1 MYDALGRVASVSNP
15 YRTTGDATYGVTSYQ
30 YDTLGR
36 VTKVI
41 PPDGSSSA
49 NNISA
54 SYASNTATVTDQAGK
69 KRQSTIDGLGRL
81 TQITE
86 DPGGLGYVTT
96 YSYDALSNLTSVMQN
111 GGRQRTFVYDA
122 LSRLV
127 CESNPEI
134 QIATCPNPDN
144 GSYTAGTIRYGYDNG
159 GNLTSRQ
166 APAPN
171 QTGSAT
177 VTTTYSYDAL
187 HRLTQRS
194 YNDGVTSAASFGY
207 DESSIWGATLLNP
220 IGRLTHTSVAST
232 AYSAMSYDAVG
243 RTLNQWQWT
252 PTNWN
257 TNVSGS
263 FPVAYTYDLAG
274 DTTSA
279 SNGMGVMISYAYDA
293 AARPTIVT
301 SSLVDA
307 QHPATLATVDSTLG
321 YYPHGA
327 LRKMTPG
334 NGLTQTAAFNNAL
347 QPCRM
352 NVNSSGAALGA
363 CADAIPSGN
372 VQDFNYAFNAGTSD
386 NGNVM
391 SWTATGQQAFS
402 RSFAYDSLN
411 RLATMQETSGNAEG
425 CKPGSSPTNPYTL
438 SWTIDPWGN
447 RTNQTP
453 SAGTCSFSQTVNSQN
468 QLVGPPYQ
476 YDAAGNMTND
486 GNHAY
491 FYDAENRLVQ
501 VDGGNTAIYVYD
513 AYGHRVRSAVSGTS
527 RDYVYNSDSVV
538 AEWYSSCSCWGMGY
552 VYANGSPLA
561 QYANSTTYFAHK
573 DHLGSTRLL
582 TAMDQS
588 IYDNMDYL
596 PFGEQIAGGS
606 GTTHKFTGDER
617 DAETGLDHTWF
628 RQYSSQLGRWM
639 HPDPAG
645 LAAVDPTNPQ
655 SWNRYAYVLNN
666 PCSLVD
672 PFGLCSF
679 NIGVYATVPFSKNQ
693 LKALQNSL
701 ESIFATAGVGVKF
714 DFSGNADF
722 SLSIV
727 PSGTLIY
734 GLTPVQAPANVL
746 GSDPRPNEDVAAFN
760 HGVVFFDRAMSFY
773 GLSSTSPTVGAILGR
788 VGAHEAGHYLLNMLH
803 NPPGLS
809 GLGGIMDERVDALN
823 PNLGFTAGQ
832 SIQLQHKC
840 KKLRGGTRGGGGG
853 SGDGPTDGPWNS
865 GGFTVDCYSIGPPEN
880 TQTFCTIGG
889 GGGFGGPGPRRTL

>member
-1 MYDALGRVASVSNP
+1 MLNLLTQKTVKDANSVTQYQQNINYDETGYVNASCPTGAQQHDDTGYPCTFTTRGLPTSITTYANAAAGTGGLTQHLAYDWFGNVIAATDPAGNTTSISYTDNYSDGLNHNTYALPTTVTRPTTNGNSHVTHISYYYNFALPYQVTDENNQLSTFSYDLIRRPAQENFPDGGQTTVTYNSPTSITTTTKINSSQNIVGTLLLDGLGRTKQSQLNSDPQGIDYTDTVYDALGRVASVSNP

-69 KRQSTIDGLGRL
+69 KRQSTIDSLGRL
-81 TQITE
+81 TQVTE
-86 DPGGLGYVTT
+86 NPGGLGYVTT

-134 QIATCPNPDN
+134 HIATCPNPDN

-334 NGLTQTAAFNNAL
+334 NGLTQTVAFNKAL
-347 QPCRM
+347 QPCRV
-352 NVNSSGAALGA
+352 NVNSSGTALAA
-363 CADAIPSGN
+363 CADSIPSGN
-372 VQDFNYAFNAGTSD
+372 VQDFNYGFNAGSAN
-386 NGNVM
+386 NGNVA
-391 SWTATGQQAFS
+391 SWTATGQQGFN
-402 RSFAYDSLN
+402 RTFGYDALN
-411 RLATMQETSGNAEG
+411 RISTLNQSSGNSTG
-425 CKPGSSPTNPYTL
+425 CSSTFNL
-438 SWTIDPWGN
+438 SWTYDAWGN
-447 RTNQTP
+447 RTDQNVTG
-453 SAGTCSFSQTVNSQN
+453 GTCNAFHATVNTQN
-468 QLVGPPYQ
+468 RLSGSPYE
-476 YDAAGNMTND
+476 YDAAGNMTHD
-486 GNHAY
+486 ASHTY
-491 FYDAENRLVQ
+491 FYDAENRLIQ
-501 VDGGNTAIYVYD
+501 VDGTLGTCSTATACYQYD
-513 AYGHRVRSAVSGTS
+513 AFGLRAESNHGSWHMDYIHDLSGK
-527 RDYVYNSDSVV
+527 VV
-538 AEWYSSCSCWGMGY
+538 ADWETSSGFTGWATGY
-552 VYANGSPLA
+552 VYLNGALLA
-561 QYANSTTYFAHK
+561 QYQGSTTHFAHP

-582 TAMDQS
+582 T
-588 IYDNMDYL
+588 
-596 PFGEQIAGGS
+596 
-606 GTTHKFTGDER
+606 
-617 DAETGLDHTWF
+617 GL
-628 RQYSSQLGRWM
+628 
-639 HPDPAG
+639 
-645 LAAVDPTNPQ
+645 
-655 SWNRYAYVLNN
+655 
-666 PCSLVD
+666 
-672 PFGLCSF
+672 
-679 NIGVYATVPFSKNQ
+679 NQ
-693 LKALQNSL
+693 
-701 ESIFATAGVGVKF
+701 
-714 DFSGNADF
+714 
-722 SLSIV
+722 
-727 PSGTLIY
+727 
-734 GLTPVQAPANVL
+734 
-746 GSDPRPNEDVAAFN
+746 
-760 HGVVFFDRAMSFY
+760 
-773 GLSSTSPTVGAILGR
+773 
-788 VGAHEAGHYLLNMLH
+788 
-803 NPPGLS
+803 
-809 GLGGIMDERVDALN
+809 
-823 PNLGFTAGQ
+823 
-832 SIQLQHKC
+832 
-840 KKLRGGTRGGGGG
+840 
-853 SGDGPTDGPWNS
+853 
-865 GGFTVDCYSIGPPEN
+865 
-880 TQTFCTIGG
+880 
-889 GGGFGGPGPRRTL
+889 

>member
-1 MYDALGRVASVSNP
+1 MFL
-15 YRTTGDATYGVTSYQ
+15 
-30 YDTLGR
+30 
-36 VTKVI
+36 
-41 PPDGSSSA
+41 
-49 NNISA
+49 
-54 SYASNTATVTDQAGK
+54 
-69 KRQSTIDGLGRL
+69 RL
-81 TQITE
+81 T
-86 DPGGLGYVTT
+86 
-96 YSYDALSNLTSVMQN
+96 
-111 GGRQRTFVYDA
+111 
-122 LSRLV
+122 V
-127 CESNPEI
+127 CP
-134 QIATCPNPDN
+134 
-144 GSYTAGTIRYGYDNG
+144 
-159 GNLTSRQ
+159 
-166 APAPN
+166 
-171 QTGSAT
+171 
-177 VTTTYSYDAL
+177 
-187 HRLTQRS
+187 
-194 YNDGVTSAASFGY
+194 
-207 DESSIWGATLLNP
+207 
-220 IGRLTHTSVAST
+220 
-232 AYSAMSYDAVG
+232 
-243 RTLNQWQWT
+243 
-252 PTNWN
+252 
-257 TNVSGS
+257 SGS

-513 AYGHRVRSAVSGTS
+513 AYGHRVRSTVSGTS

-538 AEWYSSCSCWGMGY
+538 AEWYSSCNCWGMGY

-582 TAMDQS
+582 TGMDHS

-645 LAAVDPTNPQ
+645 LAAVDLANPQ
-655 SWNRYAYVLNN
+655 SWNRYAYVGNN
-666 PCSLVD
+666 PMNYVD
-672 PFGLCSF
+672 PL
-679 NIGVYATVPFSKNQ
+679 
-693 LKALQNSL
+693 
-701 ESIFATAGVGVKF
+701 
-714 DFSGNADF
+714 
-722 SLSIV
+722 
-727 PSGTLIY
+727 
-734 GLTPVQAPANVL
+734 GLTDCPQ
-746 GSDPRPNEDVAAFN
+746 GKTCGDPWNQDPSWADW
-760 HGVVFFDRAMSFY
+760 
-773 GLSSTSPTVGAILGR
+773 
-788 VGAHEAGHYLLNMLH
+788 
-803 NPPGLS
+803 S
-809 GLGGIMDERVDALN
+809 GLFGRDLFGGGWFFGPGNPGNGCPPWDASCDTNGGGI
-823 PNLGFTAGQ
+823 GIGI
-832 SIQLQHKC
+832 SIGL
-840 KKLRGGTRGGGGG
+840 GGGGG
-853 SGDGPTDGPWNS
+853 GGPTRNPA
-865 GGFTVDCYSIGPPEN
+865 PPVG
-880 TQTFCTIGG
+880 TASPTPPGLPQTFLGIDDTLEIGICVLQPELCVLVG
-889 GGGFGGPGPRRTL
+889 AVVIGTAATVVLNDLARRLVKVAASCQVVDFANGENVLGYVTGVGVGVDFQSAYRTAKRVAGANAVAQYWRPGRQIRVRHCQAI